1 MGYYLQV
8 YRSSGD
14 ALNEGGW
21 FPAEE
26 LPYPSL
32 LLERLASVGAIE
44 PREGMLSQADA
55 GKVEKILRLRR
66 CLGVNLPG
74 AVIIVELMER
84 LDAMELETN
93 RQSRSGTPNYFG

>member
-1 MGYYLQV
+1 MRYFLQV
-8 YRSSGD
+8 YRGGSESSYED
-14 ALNEGGW
+14 GW

-26 LPYPSL
+26 LPYSSL

-66 CLGVNLPG
+66 CLGVNLSG
-74 AVIIVELMER
+74 AVIIEDLMER
-84 LDAMELETN
+84 LDAMEVEIDRRGERDTREL
-93 RQSRSGTPNYFG
+93 FG